1 MKAEFEEQLFLFGI
15 WGIGRLNDNMVN
27 VIINCNIEYNTVVAT
42 NHIKANHNQC
52 RRL

>member
-1 MKAEFEEQLFLFGI
+1 MKAEFEEQLLLFGI

-27 VIINCNIEYNTVVAT
+27 IINIEYNTVVAT